1 MLSIAMRARRGGES
15 AVTKPSKDD
24 SGVGAVFVKSEL
36 SWRAVRE
43 GDRAD
48 RGQMRRNLGSHEIRS
63 RAAGRIR
70 AFVEIIEVFGRDS

>member
-1 MLSIAMRARRGGES
+1 MLSIAMRARRGGEF

-24 SGVGAVFVKSEL
+24 SGDGAVFVVRG
-36 SWRAVRE
+36 WAGGAVRE